1 MPPVD
6 NSIMNIINQLEIKSG
21 LEIHGLLVGKN
32 SSVPLNHLCTN
43 WDGQNRVYNFL
54 CKFDPLTIL
63 REYNSNNNN
72 NNNNNNF
79 NNMKSASSMSL
90 SSISSSVSLTKRFSR
105 KFKLYAKNYENDDND
120 NNKDNYNKIFDNAKI
135 NVNSII
141 HDIQYTIEKDQP
153 NTSIFNET
161 LMKILEGLN
170 DGLIERE
177 TECQLL
183 LLSAVCSEH
192 ILFIG
197 PPGTG
202 KSLIARRL
210 SMLINGQFFERLLTK
225 VFIFIINFY

>member
-1 MPPVD
+1 MSYDIVIIHGVKDSVILPYTIESIKNHVKNFNKIYIISQDSSIELFKQNLFKDCTIIDEKD
-6 NSIMNIINQLEIKSG
+6 NS
-21 LEIHGLLVGKN
+21 
-32 SSVPLNHLCTN
+32 
-43 WDGQNRVYNFL
+43 F
-54 CKFDPLTIL
+54 F
-63 REYNSNNNN
+63 
-72 NNNNNNF
+72 
-79 NNMKSASSMSL
+79 
-90 SSISSSVSLTKRFSR
+90 SI
-105 KFKLYAKNYENDDND
+105 D
-120 NNKDNYNKIFDNAKI
+120 

-225 VFIFIINFY
+225 VFIFIINFISNLYFMIILL